1 VTKVPVDALDGAQAV
16 IEQLRAEV
24 ERLKGYAATWKR
36 AAMRRPK
43 FELYKD
49 RRGEFRWRLRAAN
62 GRVIA
67 DGAEGYKTKR
77 ACLQGIRLL
86 ANWAPYADV
95 YFGEERILL

>member
-1 VTKVPVDALDGAQAV
+1 
-16 IEQLRAEV
+16 
-24 ERLKGYAATWKR
+24 
-36 AAMRRPK
+36 MRRPR

-77 ACLQGIRLL
+77 ACLRGVYLVVDIAEGAEDGLL
-86 ANWAPYADV
+86 
-95 YFGEERILL
+95 